1 MPVPAHVYAV
11 VLIALIAIS
20 SAGVLVRGAEEAHPL
35 VVALW
40 RTGAAAALL
49 SPAIRRVS
57 RADGLR
63 IALAGALLAVH
74 FGTWFG
80 SLHLTTVL
88 RSTVLVTL
96 TPIWVG
102 LLEWA
107 VLKAPP
113 ARKFWFGV
121 VAAIGGAALMGSG
134 NSVRASLLGDGL
146 ALLGGLTGAGY
157 FFLGRTVRERVGIGT
172 YASLVCLAAALS
184 LVPVVAVLDAPV
196 VGFSS
201 TTWMFIAA
209 LALGPQLLG
218 HNGINYA
225 LGYIP
230 AARLTSVTL
239 LEPVGAALL
248 AWVFLGETPS
258 VTAALGGLLAM
269 AGILVA
275 ATPENEPPVAE
286 QD

>member
-1 MPVPAHVYAV
+1 MPTPLHIYAV
-11 VLIALIAIS
+11 VAVALLAIS

-35 VVALW
+35 VVAMW
-40 RTGAAAALL
+40 RTGAAALLL

-57 RADGLR
+57 REDAIR
-63 IALAGALLAVH
+63 IGVAGVLLAAH

-80 SLHLTTVL
+80 SIHLTTVL

-102 LLEWA
+102 LLEWW
-107 VLKAPP
+107 VLASPP
-113 ARKFWFGV
+113 PRRFWAG
-121 VAAIGGAALMGSG
+121 VAAAVCGAALMGTEQG
-134 NSVRASLLGDGL
+134 ARASLAGDAL

-157 FFLGRTVRERVGIGT
+157 FFLGRRVRERVGIGT

-184 LVPVVAVLDAPV
+184 LVPVVAVLGEPV
-196 VGFSS
+196 TGFEP
-201 TTWMFIAA
+201 TTWAFIAA

-225 LGYIP
+225 LGFIP
-230 AARLTSVTL
+230 AGRLTSLTL

-248 AWVFLGETPS
+248 AWAFLGEAP
-258 VTAALGGLLAM
+258 TAVAAVGGLLAVG
-269 AGILVA
+269 GILA
-275 ATPENEPPVAE
+275 AAAPEAKPDGAPV
-286 QD
+286 D